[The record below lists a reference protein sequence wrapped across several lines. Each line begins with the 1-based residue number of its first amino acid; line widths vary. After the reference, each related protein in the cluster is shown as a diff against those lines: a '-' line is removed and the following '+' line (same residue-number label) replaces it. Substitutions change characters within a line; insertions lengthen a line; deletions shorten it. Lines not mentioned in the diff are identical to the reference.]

1 MNYLT
6 FSVQCFV
13 SDTVSSYFGEISH
26 PADIDDHHAT
36 GALIM
41 RFKYLLCRMLCVTT
55 ACLSG
60 GFAAS
65 LIQAAELLTIRAGT
79 GRADITNREA
89 GPVNDTLYAKALV
102 LDDGS
107 KRAVIITIDAVAIAQ
122 IGSIR
127 NTYLAEV
134 RKRLAEECQI
144 SPDQVMIN
152 ASHCHGIVCADI
164 EDRTVK
170 AVKSAIA
177 ALEPVKIGV
186 GKGFENRVSEN
197 RRMKLKNG
205 READVRHAYSLPFDD
220 KVAEAGPID
229 PEIGILKLDRLNGST
244 LAVLYNFAVHPIQGV
259 PDGSNTA
266 DLSGFAS
273 RAIEESLGKNA
284 TALFIQ
290 GCAGDINPVRYKDV
304 HNPRDAEQPGSLLG
318 LSVLKALA
326 GIKTRE
332 VPSYRMVRESLLLP
346 RSNLKPTIESLEN
359 QRDSEVNKLAGTSLN
374 FKTYMQLAAKYNVSP
389 EFPSADAATY
399 MHQNSIG
406 RNHLESHD
414 KSNLKNMADYLRNIE
429 TMENLTRI
437 QTNIALLKM
446 HQGQNEAA
454 GFNPLEVEMVGLR
467 IDDFLMV
474 TFPGELTVR
483 IGLGLKKN
491 SPVKNTFI
499 AGYTN
504 GYIYYAPTE
513 EQLKNVGWA
522 QEDSDCVLAPGWQNL
537 FEQKARKM
545 IDLLK

>member
-1 MNYLT
+1 M
-6 FSVQCFV
+6 
-13 SDTVSSYFGEISH
+13 
-26 PADIDDHHAT
+26 IDNS
-36 GALIM
+36 I
-41 RFKYLLCRMLCVTT
+41 FLLRSIIILAGLASGFCVPL
-55 ACLSG
+55 AS
-60 GFAAS
+60 AAPV
-65 LIQAAELLTIRAGT
+65 TILRAGA
-79 GRADITNREA
+79 GRADITNRDA

-102 LDDGS
+102 LDDGAG
-107 KRAVIITIDAVAIAQ
+107 KAVIITVDAVAIGQ
-122 IGSIR
+122 IGSIKNSYMAQIR
-127 NTYLAEV
+127 Q
-134 RKRLAEECQI
+134 RLADECQV
-144 SPDQVMIN
+144 SPGNVMVN

-164 EDRTVK
+164 EDRTVA
-170 AVKSAIA
+170 AVKAAIA
-177 ALEPVKIGV
+177 ALEPVKVGV

-197 RRMKLKNG
+197 RRMKLKTG

-220 KVAEAGPID
+220 KVVEAGPID

-273 RAIEESLGKNA
+273 RAIEESLGQNA

-290 GCAGDINPVRYKDV
+290 GCAGDLNPVRYKDV

-318 LSVLKALA
+318 LSVLKAVA

-332 VPSYRMVRESLLLP
+332 VASFRMNRESLLLP
-346 RSNLKPTIESLEN
+346 RSDLKPTIDKLEAE
-359 QRDSEVNKLAGTSLN
+359 RDSELKKLTGTSLN

-389 EFPSADAATY
+389 EYPSADAATY
-399 MHQNSIG
+399 LHQKAIG

-414 KSNLKNMADYLRNIE
+414 KSNLKSMADYLRNIE

-437 QTNIALLKM
+437 QTNLALLRL
-446 HQGQNEAA
+446 HQGQNESA
-454 GFNPLEVEMVGLR
+454 GFKPLEVEMVGLR

-483 IGLGLKKN
+483 LGLGLKKN

-537 FEQKARKM
+537 FERKARQM
-545 IDLLK
+545 IDQLK

>member
-1 MNYLT
+1 MRLK
-6 FSVQCFV
+6 S
-13 SDTVSSYFGEISH
+13 I
-26 PADIDDHHAT
+26 
-36 GALIM
+36 LI
-41 RFKYLLCRMLCVTT
+41 RMLCLAMVGV
-55 ACLSG
+55 SG
-60 GFAAS
+60 GQGGQLTIAGQIS
-65 LIQAAELLTIRAGT
+65 TIRAGA

-102 LDDGS
+102 LDDGL
-107 KRAVIITIDAVAIAQ
+107 KRAVIITIDAVAIGQ

-144 SPDQVMIN
+144 SPDQVMVN
-152 ASHCHGIVCADI
+152 ASHCHGIVCSDI

-170 AVKSAIA
+170 AVKAAIA
-177 ALEPVKIGV
+177 ALEPVKVAV
-186 GKGFENRVSEN
+186 GKGFESRVSEN

-229 PEIGILKLDRLNGST
+229 PEIGIVKLDRISGST
-244 LAVLYNFAVHPIQGV
+244 MAVLYNFAVHPIQGV

-273 RAIEESLGKNA
+273 QAIEESLGQNA

-290 GCAGDINPVRYKDV
+290 GCAGDLNPVRYKDV
-304 HNPRDAEQPGSLLG
+304 HNPRDAQQPGSLLG
-318 LSVLKALA
+318 LSVMKALA
-326 GIKTRE
+326 GMKTRE
-332 VPSYRMVRESLLLP
+332 TPSFRMVRESLLLP
-346 RSNLKPTIESLEN
+346 RSNLKPTIDKLETE
-359 QRDSEVNKLAGTSLN
+359 RDSELKKLTGTSLN
-374 FKTYMQLAAKYNVSP
+374 FKTYLQLAAKYNVSP

-399 MHQNSIG
+399 MHQKAIG

-414 KSNLKNMADYLRNIE
+414 NSQLKNLADYLRNIE

-437 QTNIALLKM
+437 QTNLALLRM
-446 HQGQNEAA
+446 HQAQNESA
-454 GFNPLEVEMVGLR
+454 GFKNLEVEMVGLR
-467 IDDFLMV
+467 LDDFLLV

-522 QEDSDCVLAPGWQNL
+522 QEDSDCVLAPGWQSL
-537 FEQKARKM
+537 FEQKARQM
-545 IDLLK
+545 IDRLK